1 MHDKVKQV
9 GGNGAALSDSLVLV
23 VCVRVAI
30 GVKDLE
36 QRSRVDSSNLVD
48 DLTREAHSF
57 EDTEESLVVQAV
69 KGFFPV
75 EEGNNAGNL
84 AFLGNLSKSS
94 ECEEGLGCTA
104 LWSEAVLLIV

>member
-1 MHDKVKQV
+1 MPL
-9 GGNGAALSDSLVLV
+9 G
-23 VCVRVAI
+23 
-30 GVKDLE
+30 
-36 QRSRVDSSNLVD
+36 SRTLNSGDLVD

-75 EEGNNAGNL
+75 EEGNNAGDL
-84 AFLGNLSKSS
+84 AFLGDFGKSS

-104 LWSEAVLLIV
+104 LRSEAVLLIVKEVFDSVLNSDPEHDAVDL